1 MAAADNRVSL
11 LIYING
17 VLLLV
22 MTIFIGWSKVMA
34 KDYVEG
40 KQYEADRA
48 RIEKKI
54 DKIDD
59 KMDKQN
65 RHLSDKI
72 DRQNEKLSNKI
83 DKILERELTAR
94 KNFGTGAPNAQSDTK
109 IMPSRM
115 P

>member
-34 KDYVEG
+34 KDYVTEQ
-40 KQYEADRA
+40 QYSSDQA

-59 KMDKQN
+59 KLDDQN
-65 RHLSDKI
+65 EKLSNKI
-72 DRQNEKLSNKI
+72 DRQNEKLSDKI
-83 DKILERELTAR
+83 DKILAREYQ
-94 KNFGTGAPNAQSDTK
+94 KSNFGTGAPNAQPNQN
-109 IMPSRM
+109 IMPPRV